1 MAQAGLNN
9 EKNWR
14 SKISLDCPFK
24 TLETRHRGRKNQFD
38 GFFYIKA
45 SCVEDT
51 EELVIPIGYAVLI
64 SALLPLLFEEKRR
77 FFDGVFSFTTCI
89 APFLIRFLSSVT
101 IIVIVLFLGFFVPA
115 AASED
120 PKDTGIGHPG

>member
-51 EELVIPIGYAVLI
+51 EELVILIGYAVCMDTRRLWR
-64 SALLPLLFEEKRR
+64 SNVLLYY
-77 FFDGVFSFTTCI
+77 DN
-89 APFLIRFLSSVT
+89 FLIKGQLHK
-101 IIVIVLFLGFFVPA
+101 I
-115 AASED
+115 
-120 PKDTGIGHPG
+120 